1 MKQAL
6 LAAATILLLALA
18 FVAGCTTGRKAA
30 ISRLKP
36 EVVEVL
42 HRDTIRVNTPVY
54 VRSYARVHDTL
65 LVAVRDTI
73 VRHDTAFI
81 ALPREVKE
89 YRDTNYFA
97 RVTGYRPELEYIETY
112 NTEKIVTATIVQ
124 EKKLRP
130 RYSLG
135 VSVGYGIPFI
145 IADEVRP
152 APYMGISINYNLLNW
167 GYK

>member
-1 MKQAL
+1 MRQAL
-6 LAAATILLLALA
+6 LIAASVLLLALA
-18 FVAGCTTGRKAA
+18 FVAGRVTGRKAA
-30 ISRLKP
+30 ISGLKP
-36 EVVEVL
+36 EVVEIY

-54 VRSYARVHDTL
+54 VRSYARVTDTL

-81 ALPREVKE
+81 ALPREVRE

-112 NTEKIVTATIVQ
+112 NAEKMVTATIVQ
-124 EKKLRP
+124 EKKLKP

-135 VSVGYGIPFI
+135 VTAGYGFTLDGNEVQGIP
-145 IADEVRP
+145 
-152 APYMGISINYNLLNW
+152 YLGIGVTANICSW